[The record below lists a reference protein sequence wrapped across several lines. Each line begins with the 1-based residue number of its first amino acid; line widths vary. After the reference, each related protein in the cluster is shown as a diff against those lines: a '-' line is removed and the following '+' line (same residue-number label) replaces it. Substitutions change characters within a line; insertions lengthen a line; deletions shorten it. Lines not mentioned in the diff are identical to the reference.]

1 MSHPHPN
8 HPLQDDNL
16 IADDL
21 INTDVVESV
30 SDSELMQGQGGS
42 FNSWFTDIVLDVVDV
57 LLPGFGSNLDP
68 RSKAKAEQD
77 KIAERAGDT
86 SIGGVL
92 ARTFLPTTVA
102 EAQTKYA
109 NKIRKEAQDFADEV
123 ESTTQDL

>member
-8 HPLQDDNL
+8 QPLKDDNL

-30 SDSELMQGQGGS
+30 SDSELIQGRGGS
-42 FNSWFTDIVLDVVDV
+42 FNSWFTDVVLDIADV
-57 LLPGFGSNLDP
+57 LLPGFGSLADP

-123 ESTTQDL
+123 KFTTPDI